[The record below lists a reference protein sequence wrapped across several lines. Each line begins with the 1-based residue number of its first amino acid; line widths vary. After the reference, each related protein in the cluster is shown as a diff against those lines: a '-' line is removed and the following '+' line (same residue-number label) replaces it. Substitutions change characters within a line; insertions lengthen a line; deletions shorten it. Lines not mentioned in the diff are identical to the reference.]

1 MDTPPVLSEAQIDL
15 IAEKAAE
22 KAIAKMTSQI
32 YQEIGKGVVTKIF
45 WLVGAFA
52 VGVFAA
58 LKSTD
63 WFK

>member
-1 MDTPPVLSEAQIDL
+1 MESEAVLSEKQIDL

-22 KAIAKMTSQI
+22 KAIAKMTNQI
-32 YQEIGKGVVTKIF
+32 YQEIGKGIVTKF
-45 WLVGAFA
+45 LWLVGAFA
-52 VGVFAA
+52 VGVLTA